1 MKNPRT
7 ISVDW
12 NAQEL
17 SDGLRK
23 EWVVKKSDGLQ
34 EIGGFFFL
42 IRIWKVLK
50 LMERTVERFFKRADD
65 NLLVLIPK

>member
-1 MKNPRT
+1 MGCKRLG
-7 ISVDW
+7 D
-12 NAQEL
+12 L
-17 SDGLRK
+17 
-23 EWVVKKSDGLQ
+23 
-34 EIGGFFFL
+34 FFL